1 MTKAFAR
8 AAGIAVVVAATSADA
23 TSPREQMQAEN
34 CREAAGRYHEL
45 YGQTVADEQH
55 LVVLMYKHTFC
66 PPALT
71 VRRGTVIRF
80 LNVDRRTS
88 HSFWFRDAG
97 RPESDRYFPGEG
109 TTLDV
114 DLPPGEHIYLC
125 GPHWENEGMTGT
137 LTVLP

>member
-1 MTKAFAR
+1 MKKAIAC
-8 AAGIAVVVAATSADA
+8 AAGLATIVAVSWAGAA
-23 TSPREQMQAEN
+23 SPREQAQAKN
-34 CREAAGRYHEL
+34 CGEAAERYREL
-45 YGQTVADEQH
+45 YGKAVADEQH
-55 LVVLMYKHTFC
+55 PVVLMYKHTFC
-66 PPALT
+66 PPTLT
-71 VRRGTVIRF
+71 VRRGAVIRF

-125 GPHWENEGMTGT
+125 GPHWEHEGMTGT